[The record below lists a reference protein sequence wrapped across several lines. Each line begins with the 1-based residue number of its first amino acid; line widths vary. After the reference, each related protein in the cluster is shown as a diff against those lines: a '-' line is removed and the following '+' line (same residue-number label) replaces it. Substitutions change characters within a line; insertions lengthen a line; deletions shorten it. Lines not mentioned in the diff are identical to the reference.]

1 MTLSPGTMLEN
12 RYRIEQPLAQGGM
25 GAIYQAFD
33 TNLDIPVAI
42 KENFFR
48 TPQSISQ
55 FQKEAQI
62 LARLHHPNLPRVI
75 QHFSHKGSQYL
86 VMDFV
91 EGQDLW
97 EMVQQ
102 REQPLNERQAL
113 DYLTQVCDAVEYLH
127 RQRPPIIHRDIKPQ
141 NIKITPM
148 GQAVL
153 VDFGIAKVAGDDSQT
168 QTGAQGVTP
177 GFSPPEQYS
186 GEGTVPASD
195 VYSLGATLYAV
206 LTGQKPPHS
215 VSLLVDQSK
224 FKPPTAINR
233 NLSEQAS
240 RAVMHAMQVR
250 IADRPPSTKAW
261 KRELEAA
268 LAAIPTPDNEE
279 TMSGR
284 KAAAGWLIASNGQQF
299 QLNVG
304 SYSLGRAPTCDFQL
318 NDPRASRRH
327 ATIKFDGR
335 QCRVVD
341 EGSANGTFINE
352 QPVGGRAVPLNL
364 GERLRIGDTTLQFSL
379 ADSLTAV
386 SMPVVLAPAVD
397 ELSGTVLESEPGPVS
412 VAALRPPSAPVARSP
427 AQQVPPAGSPS
438 AAPPQKSGGLGWLWL
453 SLSGLVIVLLLAA
466 IGVLLYV
473 QNNTTAAPAV
483 NQQETALAQAFAT
496 GEAIAALTQ
505 TAIPGPTPSIT
516 PTPSRTAEST
526 ATATRVQVGADTLEP
541 SPSPTAP
548 LTASPT
554 GTAAATRTPT
564 ATDVPLTATFTP
576 TSTPSPSPSPLPVA
590 PLPVGV
596 FQGFET
602 DSVWKRGDEPNGEL
616 NRSSEQV
623 HSGRFAGRLDYN
635 FPTGSNDYVVFLQN
649 HLLADTPKAMT
660 VWVYGDGAGHFLN
673 VWFKDA
679 AGQTWQMSFGPV
691 KHTGWQ
697 QMTAVLDPA
706 QPWPSG
712 HISGPNNGVID
723 YPIRFQGIVLDD
735 GSDSFTG
742 RGTIY
747 IDDMATAKNTSTKP
761 TPISGPNPG
770 AQ

>member
-75 QHFSHKGSQYL
+75 QHFSYEGSQYL

-233 NLSEQAS
+233 NLSE
-240 RAVMHAMQVR
+240 
-250 IADRPPSTKAW
+250 
-261 KRELEAA
+261 
-268 LAAIPTPDNEE
+268 
-279 TMSGR
+279 
-284 KAAAGWLIASNGQQF
+284 
-299 QLNVG
+299 
-304 SYSLGRAPTCDFQL
+304 
-318 NDPRASRRH
+318 
-327 ATIKFDGR
+327 
-335 QCRVVD
+335 
-341 EGSANGTFINE
+341 
-352 QPVGGRAVPLNL
+352 
-364 GERLRIGDTTLQFSL
+364 
-379 ADSLTAV
+379 
-386 SMPVVLAPAVD
+386 
-397 ELSGTVLESEPGPVS
+397 
-412 VAALRPPSAPVARSP
+412 
-427 AQQVPPAGSPS
+427 
-438 AAPPQKSGGLGWLWL
+438 
-453 SLSGLVIVLLLAA
+453 
-466 IGVLLYV
+466 
-473 QNNTTAAPAV
+473 
-483 NQQETALAQAFAT
+483 
-496 GEAIAALTQ
+496 
-505 TAIPGPTPSIT
+505 
-516 PTPSRTAEST
+516 
-526 ATATRVQVGADTLEP
+526 
-541 SPSPTAP
+541 
-548 LTASPT
+548 
-554 GTAAATRTPT
+554 
-564 ATDVPLTATFTP
+564 
-576 TSTPSPSPSPLPVA
+576 
-590 PLPVGV
+590 
-596 FQGFET
+596 
-602 DSVWKRGDEPNGEL
+602 
-616 NRSSEQV
+616 
-623 HSGRFAGRLDYN
+623 
-635 FPTGSNDYVVFLQN
+635 
-649 HLLADTPKAMT
+649 
-660 VWVYGDGAGHFLN
+660 
-673 VWFKDA
+673 
-679 AGQTWQMSFGPV
+679 
-691 KHTGWQ
+691 
-697 QMTAVLDPA
+697 
-706 QPWPSG
+706 
-712 HISGPNNGVID
+712 
-723 YPIRFQGIVLDD
+723 
-735 GSDSFTG
+735 
-742 RGTIY
+742 
-747 IDDMATAKNTSTKP
+747 
-761 TPISGPNPG
+761 
-770 AQ
+770 

>member
-1 MTLSPGTMLEN
+1 
-12 RYRIEQPLAQGGM
+12 
-25 GAIYQAFD
+25 
-33 TNLDIPVAI
+33 
-42 KENFFR
+42 
-48 TPQSISQ
+48 
-55 FQKEAQI
+55 
-62 LARLHHPNLPRVI
+62 
-75 QHFSHKGSQYL
+75 
-86 VMDFV
+86 
-91 EGQDLW
+91 
-97 EMVQQ
+97 
-102 REQPLNERQAL
+102 
-113 DYLTQVCDAVEYLH
+113 
-127 RQRPPIIHRDIKPQ
+127 
-141 NIKITPM
+141 
-148 GQAVL
+148 
-153 VDFGIAKVAGDDSQT
+153 
-168 QTGAQGVTP
+168 
-177 GFSPPEQYS
+177 
-186 GEGTVPASD
+186 
-195 VYSLGATLYAV
+195 
-206 LTGQKPPHS
+206 
-215 VSLLVDQSK
+215 
-224 FKPPTAINR
+224 
-233 NLSEQAS
+233 
-240 RAVMHAMQVR
+240 MHAMQVR

-284 KAAAGWLIASNGQQF
+284 KAAAGWLIASNGQRF

-496 GEAIAALTQ
+496 GEAVAALTQ

-516 PTPSRTAEST
+516 PTPSRTAEPT

-590 PLPVGV
+590 PLPIGV

-649 HLLADTPKAMT
+649 RLLADTPKAMT

-712 HISGPNNGVID
+712 HISGPNNGIID

-761 TPISGPNPG
+761 TPISGQTPAPSDTPTAVGPRLYKLAVGGQHLYEPWGAPNSSDLCESYRNRDFNDKIQMKGFNLELALTNNGSTAVPDNWEPSFITSRGKSVQACYYGYQGSGPQPG
-770 AQ
+770 ATAFMTFFTVVSPDDYVRTVLLEINGESLQICLDASGAQSPC